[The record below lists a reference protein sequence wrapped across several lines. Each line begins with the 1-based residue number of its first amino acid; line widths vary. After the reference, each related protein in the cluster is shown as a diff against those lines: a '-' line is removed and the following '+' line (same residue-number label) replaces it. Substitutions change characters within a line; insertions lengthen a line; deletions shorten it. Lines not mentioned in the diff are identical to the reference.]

1 MFADQTDT
9 ADRTTTFLD
18 DTRLLYGLR
27 VHQATG
33 MVAVQANCP
42 IPEAFALIRDQ
53 AEEDGCSIERTAHE
67 VIERRLRFD

>member
-1 MFADQTDT
+1 MSPDQTDI
-9 ADRTTTFLD
+9 ARKKTTFTEDIGLP
-18 DTRLLYGLR
+18 YGLR

-33 MVAVQANCP
+33 MVAVQASCS

-53 AEEDGCSIERTAHE
+53 AIDDGCSIERTAHE

>member
-1 MFADQTDT
+1 MFTDQTDT
-9 ADRTTTFLD
+9 ANTDATFIE
-18 DTRLLYGLR
+18 DTCLLYGLR

-33 MVAVQANCP
+33 MVAVQADCP

-53 AEEDGCSIERTAHE
+53 AAEDGCSIERTARD

>member
-1 MFADQTDT
+1 MLTDQTDT
-9 ADRTTTFLD
+9 ATMEARFNE

-27 VHQATG
+27 VHQAVG
-33 MVAVQANCP
+33 MVAVQANCA